1 MPECGGFA
9 ATVGALACDAMGMWP
24 RLVAVLVAGVLSLV
38 PGALVRGAAAG
49 EDARVAFAIG
59 DPRITESSG
68 LAASVRHPGV
78 LWTHNDSGDSARL
91 FALGPDGRVLA
102 TVRLAGVE
110 ARDWEAI
117 ATGRDDAGR
126 PALFVG
132 DVGDNLGSQRSV
144 SVYRVTEPAALRD
157 ATVPARRYRL
167 RYADGPHNAEALL
180 VDPRSNRLYV
190 ASKQDEG
197 GGLYLAPA
205 RLRSEA
211 VNVLRRIAAVPA
223 TVTDGAFAPDGRTFV
238 LRTYLDA
245 HVYTAQGRPL
255 DAFGLPLQRQGESIT
270 YSRDGR
276 DVLVGSEGLRSE
288 IWRIRLPDRARPPA
302 PQQTRA
308 APDGAAPGDAPSRPW
323 RTAGLAATAVIA
335 VAALLAG
342 ALLLRRRS

>member
-1 MPECGGFA
+1 
-9 ATVGALACDAMGMWP
+9 MWP
-24 RLVAVLVAGVLSLV
+24 RLVAVLVAGVLCLV
-38 PGALVRGAAAG
+38 PGASVRGAAAG
-49 EDARVAFAIG
+49 EGARVAFAVG
-59 DPRITESSG
+59 DPRIAESSG

-132 DVGDNLGSQRSV
+132 DIGDNLGSQRSV

-197 GGLYLAPA
+197 GGLYQAPA
-205 RLRSEA
+205 RLRGDR
-211 VNVLRRIAAVPA
+211 VNLLRRIAAVPP

-245 HVYTAQGRPL
+245 HVYTAQGKPL
-255 DAFGLPLQRQGESIT
+255 DRFGLPLQRQGESIA
-270 YSRDGR
+270 YARDGR
-276 DVLVGSEGLRSE
+276 DVLVGSEGVRSE
-288 IWRIRLPDRARPPA
+288 IWRVSLPDKARPPA
-302 PQQTRA
+302 PRRS
-308 APDGAAPGDAPSRPW
+308 PAAPGAAAPRDATPPPW
-323 RTAGLAATAVIA
+323 RTAGLVVAAAG
-335 VAALLAG
+335 AALLAG
-342 ALLLRRRS
+342 VLLLRRRA

>member
-1 MPECGGFA
+1 VRPAARGRSA
-9 ATVGALACDAMGMWP
+9 ATVGALACDAIGMWP
-24 RLVAVLVAGVLSLV
+24 RLVAVLVAGVLSLA

-49 EDARVAFAIG
+49 EGARVAFAIG
-59 DPRITESSG
+59 DPRIAESSG

-102 TVRLAGVE
+102 TVRLAGVD

-117 ATGRDDAGR
+117 AAGRDDAGR

-132 DVGDNLGSQRSV
+132 DIGDNLGSQRSV
-144 SVYRVTEPAALRD
+144 SVYRITEPAALRD

-197 GGLYLAPA
+197 GGLYQAPA
-205 RLRSEA
+205 RLRSDQ

-255 DAFGLPLQRQGESIT
+255 DTFGLPLQRQGESIT

-288 IWRIRLPDRARPPA
+288 IWRIRLPDQARPPA
-302 PQQTRA
+302 PQQSRA
-308 APDGAAPGDAPSRPW
+308 APDRAAPGDAPSRPW
-323 RTAGLAATAVIA
+323 RTAGLAAVVA

>member
-1 MPECGGFA
+1 
-9 ATVGALACDAMGMWP
+9 MWP
-24 RLVAVLVAGVLSLV
+24 RLVAVFAACVLSMV
-38 PGALVRGAAAG
+38 PGAWVGGAAAG
-49 EDARVAFAIG
+49 DGARVAFAIG
-59 DPRITESSG
+59 DPRIAESSG

-78 LWTHNDSGDSARL
+78 LWTHNDSGDTARL

-102 TVRLAGVE
+102 AVALAGVD
-110 ARDWEAI
+110 ARDWEAV
-117 ATGRDDAGR
+117 AAGRDDAGR

-132 DVGDNLGSQRSV
+132 DIGDNLGSQRSV
-144 SVYRVTEPAALRD
+144 SVYRVTEPAVLRD

-197 GGLYLAPA
+197 GGLYQAPA
-205 RLRSEA
+205 RLRSDQ
-211 VNVLRRIAAVPA
+211 VNVLRRIAAVPP

-245 HVYTAQGRPL
+245 HVYTAQGKPL
-255 DAFGLPLQRQGESIT
+255 DTVGLPLQRQGESIT

-288 IWRIRLPDRARPPA
+288 IWRIRLPDEARPRTPQRSPVRPGEVA
-302 PQQTRA
+302 PR
-308 APDGAAPGDAPSRPW
+308 DATPPPW
-323 RTAGLAATAVIA
+323 RTAGLVAAA
-335 VAALLAG
+335 VAAGATLLAG
-342 ALLLRRRS
+342 ALLLRRRA

>member
-1 MPECGGFA
+1 
-9 ATVGALACDAMGMWP
+9 MWP
-24 RLVAVLVAGVLSLV
+24 RLVAVLAACVLSLV
-38 PGALVRGAAAG
+38 AGAWVGGAAADEG
-49 EDARVAFAIG
+49 AQVAFAIG
-59 DPRITESSG
+59 DPRIAESSG

-91 FALGPDGRVLA
+91 FALGLDGRVLA
-102 TVRLAGVE
+102 TVTLAGVD
-110 ARDWEAI
+110 ARDWEAV

-132 DVGDNLGSQRSV
+132 DIGDNLSSQRSV
-144 SVYRVTEPAALRD
+144 SVYRLTEPAALRD

-197 GGLYLAPA
+197 GGLYQAPA
-205 RLRSEA
+205 RLRSNQ
-211 VNVLRRIAAVPA
+211 VNVLRRVAAVPP

-245 HVYTAQGRPL
+245 HVYTARGKPL
-255 DAFGLPLQRQGESIT
+255 DTFGLPLQRQGESIT
-270 YSRDGR
+270 YSRDGL

-288 IWRIRLPDRARPPA
+288 VWRIRLPDQARPP
-302 PQQTRA
+302 PQRTQATRGGEA
-308 APDGAAPGDAPSRPW
+308 GAGDARSRPW
-323 RTAGLAATAVIA
+323 RTAGPVAAAVA
-335 VAALLAG
+335 AGAALLAG